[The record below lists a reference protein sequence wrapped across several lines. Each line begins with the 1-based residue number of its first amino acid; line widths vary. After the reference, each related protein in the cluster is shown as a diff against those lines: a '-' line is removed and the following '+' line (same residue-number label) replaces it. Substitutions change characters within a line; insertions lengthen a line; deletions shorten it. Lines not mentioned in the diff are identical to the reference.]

1 MSVTVKIPTQL
12 RTLTDG
18 ASETEASGATVAE
31 LIEDLEARHPGFRE
45 RLLDEAGGLRRCV
58 NVYVNEEDVRFQD
71 GMSTPVPE
79 GSSISI
85 IPAVAGGS

>member
-1 MSVTVKIPTQL
+1 VKVKIPTQL

-45 RLLDEAGGLRRCV
+45 RLLDEAGGLRRFV